1 MKKAQ
6 DSVEGK
12 AALQVEIYAKRI
24 VELDKKVANLSKE
37 RHSIKTYCD
46 EQLKSLKASH
56 E

>member
-1 MKKAQ
+1 VKKAQ

-12 AALQVEIYAKRI
+12 AALQVEIYAIRI

-46 EQLKSLKASH
+46 EHIKSLKASH